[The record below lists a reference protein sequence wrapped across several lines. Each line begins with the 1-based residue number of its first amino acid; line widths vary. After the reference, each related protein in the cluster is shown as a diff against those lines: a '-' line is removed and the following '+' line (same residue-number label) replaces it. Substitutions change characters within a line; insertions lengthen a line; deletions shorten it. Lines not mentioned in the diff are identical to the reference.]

1 MKKQRLFDSEFL
13 FKRIQFKSIDK
24 IKRFAK
30 LLEEM
35 EIEFWI
41 RVCNIELE
49 EVFICWDITQQ
60 ELNTLNSPMENNLKE
75 IIQQLDFWYMPEDNK
90 WLK

>member
-1 MKKQRLFDSEFL
+1 MKKPQRLFDSEFL

-24 IKRFAK
+24 VKRFAA

-35 EIEFWI
+35 EVEYWI
-41 RVCNIELE
+41 RVCNIQLE

-75 IIQQLDFWYMPEDNK
+75 IIEQLDFWHMPEDNK
-90 WLK
+90 

>member
-90 WLK
+90 